1 MFTKMKKSHST
12 FNIQHRTSSIQHR
25 AFHLQPRTSNLEH
38 RTILV
43 TGGAGFIGSHLVD
56 ALIRRGHKVVVIDN
70 LSTGKKENINKKAK
84 FYKIDIC
91 SPKIEEIFKKEKP
104 EIVFH
109 FAAQINV
116 RKSVEDP
123 IFDAKV
129 NILGSLNV
137 IQNFVQLRTSNFQ
150 LPTFIF
156 TSTGGAIYGE
166 AKRVPTPEDYPANPI
181 SPYGIAKLTVE
192 NYLKFYKENFGLK
205 FISLRF
211 SNVYG
216 PRQDPR
222 GEAGVVAIFIEK
234 LLRGER
240 PTIFGDGN
248 QTRDFIFVEDA
259 VSACL
264 KAMEYKGKKEIFNI
278 GTGIET
284 SINEL
289 YQIISKLLNTKI
301 KPKYAPEKPGD
312 LKRSCLDISLA
323 KRELKWK
330 PKFDLEKGLQKTIKN
345 LKS

>member
-1 MFTKMKKSHST
+1 MIKSKK
-12 FNIQHRTSSIQHR
+12 
-25 AFHLQPRTSNLEH
+25 
-38 RTILV
+38 ILV

-56 ALIRRGHKVVVIDN
+56 ALIKRRHRVIIIDN

-91 SPKIEEIFKKEKP
+91 SPKIGEIFKKEKP

-116 RKSVEDP
+116 RKSVENP
-123 IFDAKV
+123 LLDAKV

-137 IQNFVQLRTSNFQ
+137 IQNFLKSRTSN
-150 LPTFIF
+150 LKHPTFIF
-156 TSTGGAIYGE
+156 ASTGGAIYGE
-166 AKRVPTPEDYPANPI
+166 AKKIPTPEDYPANPI

-216 PRQDPR
+216 PRQDPK
-222 GEAGVVAIFIEK
+222 GEEGAVAIFIER
-234 LLRGER
+234 LLKGER
-240 PTIFGDGN
+240 PTIFGNGS
-248 QTRDFIFVEDA
+248 QTRDFIFVGDA

-264 KAMEYKGKKEIFNI
+264 KAMEYKGEKEIFNI

-289 YQIISKLLNTKI
+289 YEILSKLLKTKI

-330 PKFDLEKGLQKTIKN
+330 PKYNLEEGLKRTVKFFKRM
-345 LKS
+345 LKSNYGQK

>member
-1 MFTKMKKSHST
+1 MK
-12 FNIQHRTSSIQHR
+12 
-25 AFHLQPRTSNLEH
+25 
-38 RTILV
+38 ILV

-56 ALIRRGHKVVVIDN
+56 ALIERGHKVVVIDN

-91 SPKIEEIFKKEKP
+91 SPKIGEFFKKEKP

-116 RKSVEDP
+116 RKSVENP
-123 IFDAKV
+123 LFDAKV

-137 IQNFVQLRTSNFQ
+137 IQNFVQLRTSYFKPRTSN
-150 LPTFIF
+150 LEHSTFIF
-156 TSTGGAIYGE
+156 ASTGGAIYGE
-166 AKRVPTPEDYPANPI
+166 AKKIPTPENYLANPI

-216 PRQDPR
+216 SRQDPK

-234 LLRGER
+234 LLKGER

-248 QTRDFIFVEDA
+248 QTRDFIFVEDV

-289 YQIISKLLNTKI
+289 YKIISKLLKTKI

-323 KRELKWK
+323 KKELKWE
-330 PKFDLEKGLQKTIKN
+330 PKFDLEDGLKKTIECFKLDKRFISDN
-345 LKS
+345 NKKM

>member
-1 MFTKMKKSHST
+1 MK
-12 FNIQHRTSSIQHR
+12 
-25 AFHLQPRTSNLEH
+25 
-38 RTILV
+38 ILV

-56 ALIRRGHKVVVIDN
+56 ALIEKGHKVVVIDN

-91 SPKIEEIFKKEKP
+91 SPKIGEIFKKEKP

-109 FAAQINV
+109 LAAQINI
-116 RKSVEDP
+116 RKSVENP
-123 IFDAKV
+123 LMDAKT

-137 IQNFVQLRTSNFQ
+137 LENCKKYKIKKI
-150 LPTFIF
+150 IF
-156 TSTGGAIYGE
+156 ASSAGVYGE
-166 AKRVPTPEDYPANPI
+166 AKILPTPEDHPVNPD
-181 SPYGIAKLTVE
+181 SPYRIAKLTIE

-216 PRQDPR
+216 PRQDPK

-234 LLRGER
+234 LLKGER
-240 PTIFGDGN
+240 PTIFGNGN

-284 SINEL
+284 SINKL
-289 YQIISKLLNTKI
+289 YEIISKLLKAKI
-301 KPKYAPEKPGD
+301 KPKYAPEKSGD
-312 LKRSCLDISLA
+312 LKRSCLDISFA
-323 KRELKWK
+323 KKELKWE
-330 PKFDLEKGLQKTIKN
+330 PKYNLENGLRTMIKN
-345 LKS
+345 IEKNDKKFKI

>member
-1 MFTKMKKSHST
+1 MK
-12 FNIQHRTSSIQHR
+12 
-25 AFHLQPRTSNLEH
+25 
-38 RTILV
+38 ILV

-56 ALIRRGHKVVVIDN
+56 ALIERGHQVIVIDN

-91 SPKIEEIFKKEKP
+91 SPRIVEIFKKEKP
-104 EIVFH
+104 KIVFH

-116 RKSVEDP
+116 RKSIENP
-123 IFDAKV
+123 LKDAKT

-137 IQNFVQLRTSNFQ
+137 LENSKKYKIKKI
-150 LPTFIF
+150 IF
-156 TSTGGAIYGE
+156 ASSAGVYGE
-166 AKRVPTPEDYPANPI
+166 AKILPTSEDYPVNPD
-181 SPYGIAKLTVE
+181 SPYRIAKLTVE

-216 PRQDPR
+216 PRQDPK
-222 GEAGVVAIFIEK
+222 GEAGVVAIFIDK

-248 QTRDFIFVEDA
+248 QTRDFIFVEDV

-289 YQIISKLLNTKI
+289 YKIISKLLKAKI

-323 KRELKWK
+323 KRELEWK
-330 PKFDLEKGLQKTIKN
+330 PKYNLEKGLQKTIQN
-345 LKS
+345 LKL

>member
-1 MFTKMKKSHST
+1 MRKSKK
-12 FNIQHRTSSIQHR
+12 
-25 AFHLQPRTSNLEH
+25 
-38 RTILV
+38 ILV

-56 ALIRRGHKVVVIDN
+56 ALIERGHKVVVIDN

-91 SPKIEEIFKKEKP
+91 SPKIGEIFKKEKP

-116 RKSVEDP
+116 RKSVENP
-123 IFDAKV
+123 LFDAKV

-137 IQNFVQLRTSNFQ
+137 IQNFLKLRTSNFQ
-150 LPTFIF
+150 LPKIIF
-156 TSTGGAIYGE
+156 ASTGGAIYGE
-166 AKRVPTPEDYPANPI
+166 TKKIPTPENHPANPI

-192 NYLKFYKENFGLK
+192 NYLRFYKENFGLK

-216 PRQDPR
+216 PRQDPK
-222 GEAGVVAIFIEK
+222 GEAGVVAIFIDK
-234 LLRGER
+234 LLKKER

-264 KAMEYKGKKEIFNI
+264 KAMEYKGEKEIFNI

-289 YQIISKLLNTKI
+289 YEIISKLLRTKI

-323 KRELKWK
+323 KRELKWR
-330 PKFDLEKGLQKTIKN
+330 PKFDLEKGLRRD
-345 LKS
+345 LGMF

>member
-1 MFTKMKKSHST
+1 MSWKRK
-12 FNIQHRTSSIQHR
+12 
-25 AFHLQPRTSNLEH
+25 
-38 RTILV
+38 ILV

-56 ALIRRGHKVVVIDN
+56 ALIEKGHKVVVIDN

-91 SPKIEEIFKKEKP
+91 SPKIGEIFKKEKP
-104 EIVFH
+104 EICFH

-116 RKSVEDP
+116 RKSVENP
-123 IFDAKV
+123 LFDAKV

-137 IQNFVQLRTSNFQ
+137 IQNFINSQKSKIKNLK
-150 LPTFIF
+150 FIF
-156 TSTGGAIYGE
+156 ASTGGAIYGD
-166 AKRVPTPEDYPANPI
+166 AKKIPTPEDYPPNPI

-216 PRQDPR
+216 PRQDPK

-234 LLRGER
+234 LLKGEK

-264 KAMEYKGKKEIFNI
+264 KAMEYKGQKEIFNI

-289 YQIISKLLNTKI
+289 YKIISELLKTKI
-301 KPKYAPEKPGD
+301 KPKYAPPKPGD

-323 KRELKWK
+323 KRELKWES
-330 PKFDLEKGLQKTIKN
+330 KFSLKEGLQKTIKF
-345 LKS
+345 

>member
-1 MFTKMKKSHST
+1 MKKSH
-12 FNIQHRTSSIQHR
+12 F
-25 AFHLQPRTSNLEH
+25 TSNLEH
-38 RTILV
+38 RASHLQPQTILV

-56 ALIRRGHKVVVIDN
+56 VLIERGYKVVVIDN
-70 LSTGKKENINKKAK
+70 LSNGKKEHINKKAK

-91 SPKIEEIFKKEKP
+91 SPRIVEIFKKEKP
-104 EIVFH
+104 GIVFH

-123 IFDAKV
+123 LFDAKV

-137 IQNFVQLRTSNFQ
+137 IQNFVQLRTSYFKPRTSNVQ
-150 LPTFIF
+150 HPTFIF
-156 TSTGGAIYGE
+156 ASTGGAIYGE
-166 AKRVPTPEDYPANPI
+166 AKKIPTPENYPANPI

-192 NYLKFYKENFGLK
+192 NYLRFYKENFGLK

-216 PRQDPR
+216 PRQDPK
-222 GEAGVVAIFIEK
+222 GEAGVVAIFIDK
-234 LLRGER
+234 LLKGER
-240 PTIFGDGN
+240 PTIFGNGN
-248 QTRDFIFVEDA
+248 QTRDFIFVEDVA
-259 VSACL
+259 FACL
-264 KAMEYKGKKEIFNI
+264 KAMEYKGEKEIFNI

-289 YQIISKLLNTKI
+289 YKIISKLLRTKI

-330 PKFDLEKGLQKTIKN
+330 PKYNLEEGVKKTIEWT
-345 LKS
+345 LDT

>member
-1 MFTKMKKSHST
+1 MNKKGK
-12 FNIQHRTSSIQHR
+12 
-25 AFHLQPRTSNLEH
+25 
-38 RTILV
+38 ILV

-56 ALIRRGHKVVVIDN
+56 ALIKGGHKVVVIDN

-91 SPKIEEIFKKEKP
+91 SPKIREIFKKEKP
-104 EIVFH
+104 QICFH
-109 FAAQINV
+109 LAAQINV

-123 IFDAKV
+123 VFDAKV
-129 NILGSLNV
+129 NTLGSLNV
-137 IQNFVQLRTSNFQ
+137 IQNFIREIRAQIRMNSRKRNSYKFAK
-150 LPTFIF
+150 FIF
-156 TSTGGAIYGE
+156 ASTGGAIYGE
-166 AKRVPTPEDYPANPI
+166 TNKIPTSENHPPNPI
-181 SPYGIAKLTVE
+181 SPYGISKLTVE
-192 NYLKFYKENFGLK
+192 NYLKFYKKNFGLK
-205 FISLRF
+205 LVSLRF

-234 LLRGER
+234 LLKGER

-248 QTRDFIFVEDA
+248 QTRDFIFVEDV

-264 KAMEYKGKKEIFNI
+264 KAMEYKGEKKIFNI

-289 YQIISKLLNTKI
+289 YEIISRLLNAKI

-323 KRELKWK
+323 KRELKWR
-330 PKFDLEKGLQKTIKN
+330 PKFDLEKGLRKTLQNSIK
-345 LKS
+345 

>member
-1 MFTKMKKSHST
+1 MKKPHST
-12 FNIQHRTSSIQHR
+12 FHIPHPTSNIQHRTSNP
-25 AFHLQPRTSNLEH
+25 QPRTSNLEH
-38 RTILV
+38 RTIIV

-56 ALIRRGHKVVVIDN
+56 ALIERGDRVVVIDN

-91 SPKIEEIFKKEKP
+91 SPKIGEIFKKEKP

-109 FAAQINV
+109 LAAQINV
-116 RKSVEDP
+116 RKSVENP
-123 IFDAKV
+123 LFDAKV

-137 IQNFVQLRTSNFQ
+137 IQNFVQLRTSNIKH
-150 LPTFIF
+150 PTFIF
-156 TSTGGAIYGE
+156 ASTGGAIYGD
-166 AKRVPTPEDYPANPI
+166 AKKIPTPENYPANPI
-181 SPYGIAKLTVE
+181 SPYGISKLAVE

-234 LLRGER
+234 LLKGER
-240 PTIFGDGN
+240 PTIFGNGN
-248 QTRDFIFVEDA
+248 QTRDFVFVEDV

-289 YQIISKLLNTKI
+289 YKIISKLLKTKI

-312 LKRSCLDISLA
+312 LKRSCLEISLA
-323 KRELKWK
+323 KRELKWE
-330 PKFDLEKGLQKTIKN
+330 PKFDLKKGLQKTIKN
-345 LKS
+345 LKP

>member
-1 MFTKMKKSHST
+1 MKK
-12 FNIQHRTSSIQHR
+12 
-25 AFHLQPRTSNLEH
+25 LKK
-38 RTILV
+38 ILV

-56 ALIRRGHKVVVIDN
+56 ALIERGHRVVVIDN

-91 SPKIEEIFKKEKP
+91 SPRIVEIFKKEKP
-104 EIVFH
+104 GIVFH

-123 IFDAKV
+123 LFDAKI

-137 IQNFVQLRTSNFQ
+137 IQNFVQLPTSNFQ
-150 LPTFIF
+150 PPIFIF
-156 TSTGGAIYGE
+156 ASTGGAIYGE
-166 AKRVPTPEDYPANPI
+166 AKKIPTPEDYPADPI

-216 PRQDPR
+216 PRQDPK

-234 LLRGER
+234 LLKRER
-240 PTIFGDGN
+240 PTIFGNGN
-248 QTRDFIFVEDA
+248 QTRDFIFVEDV

-264 KAMEYKGKKEIFNI
+264 KAMEYKGEKEIFNI

-289 YQIISKLLNTKI
+289 YEIISKLLKTKV
-301 KPKYAPEKPGD
+301 KPKYAPGKPGD

-323 KRELKWK
+323 KRELEWK
-330 PKFDLEKGLQKTIKN
+330 PKYNLKEGLKKTIEWMLSLTKN
-345 LKS
+345 HFR

>member
-1 MFTKMKKSHST
+1 MNKKGK
-12 FNIQHRTSSIQHR
+12 
-25 AFHLQPRTSNLEH
+25 
-38 RTILV
+38 ILV

-56 ALIRRGHKVVVIDN
+56 ALIERGHRVVVIDN
-70 LSTGKKENINKKAK
+70 LSTGKRENVNKKAK

-91 SPKIEEIFKKEKP
+91 SPKIGEIFKKEKP
-104 EIVFH
+104 GIVFH

-116 RKSVEDP
+116 RKSVKNP
-123 IFDAKV
+123 LFDAKV
-129 NILGSLNV
+129 NILGSLNI
-137 IQNFVQLRTSNFQ
+137 IQNFIQHQTSHLKHLTSPLK

-156 TSTGGAIYGE
+156 ASTGGAIYGK
-166 AKRVPTPEDYPANPI
+166 AKKIPTPEDYPANPI
-181 SPYGIAKLTVE
+181 SPYGISKLAVE

-216 PRQDPR
+216 PRQDPK

-234 LLRGER
+234 LLKRER

-248 QTRDFIFVEDA
+248 QTRDFIFVEDV

-284 SINEL
+284 SINKL
-289 YQIISKLLNTKI
+289 YEIISKLLKTKI
-301 KPKYAPEKPGD
+301 KPKYIPEKPGD
-312 LKRSCLDISLA
+312 LKRSCLDISLV

-330 PKFDLEKGLQKTIKN
+330 TKYNLEKGLEKTINSWKFHN
-345 LKS
+345 

>member
-1 MFTKMKKSHST
+1 MSWKRK
-12 FNIQHRTSSIQHR
+12 
-25 AFHLQPRTSNLEH
+25 
-38 RTILV
+38 ILV

-56 ALIRRGHKVVVIDN
+56 ALIERGHKVVVIDN

-91 SPKIEEIFKKEKP
+91 SPKIGEIFKKEKP
-104 EIVFH
+104 EVVFH

-123 IFDAKV
+123 IFDAKA

-137 IQNFVQLRTSNFQ
+137 IQNFINSQKSKIENLK
-150 LPTFIF
+150 FIF
-156 TSTGGAIYGE
+156 ASTGGAIYGE
-166 AKRVPTPEDYPANPI
+166 AKKVPTPENYPTNPL
-181 SPYGIAKLTVE
+181 SPYGISKLTVE

-205 FISLRF
+205 FVSLRF

-216 PRQDPR
+216 PRQDPK
-222 GEAGVVAIFIEK
+222 GEAGAVAIFIEK
-234 LLRGER
+234 LLRGEK

-248 QTRDFIFVEDA
+248 QTRDFIFVEDV
-259 VSACL
+259 VSASL
-264 KAMEYKGKKEIFNI
+264 KAMEYKGEKEIFNI

-289 YQIISKLLNTKI
+289 YKIISELLKTKL
-301 KPKYAPEKPGD
+301 KPKYAPPKSGD
-312 LKRSCLDISLA
+312 LKRSCLNVSLA
-323 KRELKWK
+323 KKELKWVS
-330 PKFDLEKGLQKTIKN
+330 KFSLKEGLQKTIEF

>member
-1 MFTKMKKSHST
+1 MSWKRK
-12 FNIQHRTSSIQHR
+12 
-25 AFHLQPRTSNLEH
+25 
-38 RTILV
+38 ILV

-56 ALIRRGHKVVVIDN
+56 ALIEKGHKVVVVDN

-91 SPKIEEIFKKEKP
+91 SPKIGEIFKKEKP
-104 EIVFH
+104 EICFH

-137 IQNFVQLRTSNFQ
+137 IQNFINSQKSKIKNLK
-150 LPTFIF
+150 FIF
-156 TSTGGAIYGE
+156 ASTGGAIYGD
-166 AKRVPTPEDYPANPI
+166 ATKIPTPENYPANPI

-216 PRQDPR
+216 PRQDPK

-234 LLRGER
+234 LLKGER
-240 PTIFGDGN
+240 PIIFGNGN
-248 QTRDFIFVEDA
+248 QTRDFIFVEDV

-264 KAMEYKGKKEIFNI
+264 KTMEYKGKKEIFNI

-289 YQIISKLLNTKI
+289 YKIISELLKTKI
-301 KPKYAPEKPGD
+301 KPKYVPQKPGD
-312 LKRSCLDISLA
+312 LKRSCLDISLT
-323 KRELKWK
+323 KKELKWVS
-330 PKFDLEKGLQKTIKN
+330 KFSLKEGLQKTIES

>member
-1 MFTKMKKSHST
+1 MELTFFNFERTAKNVKIGMMNKIKK
-12 FNIQHRTSSIQHR
+12 
-25 AFHLQPRTSNLEH
+25 
-38 RTILV
+38 ILI

-56 ALIRRGHKVVVIDN
+56 ALIEKGHKVVVVDN

-91 SPKIEEIFKKEKP
+91 SPKIGEIFKKEKP
-104 EIVFH
+104 EICFH

-123 IFDAKV
+123 LFDAKV

-137 IQNFVQLRTSNFQ
+137 IKNFIENTNLKNAK
-150 LPTFIF
+150 LIF
-156 TSTGGAIYGE
+156 ASTGGAIYGE
-166 AKRVPTPEDYPANPI
+166 AKKIPTSEDYLPNPI
-181 SPYGIAKLTVE
+181 SPYGIAKLTIE

-216 PRQDPR
+216 PRQDPK

-234 LLRGER
+234 FLRGER
-240 PTIFGDGN
+240 PTIFGDGS
-248 QTRDFIFVEDA
+248 QTRDLIFVEDV

-264 KAMEYKGKKEIFNI
+264 KAIEYKGKKEVFNI
-278 GTGIET
+278 GTGTET

-289 YQIISKLLNTKI
+289 YKTISELLKTKI
-301 KPKYAPEKPGD
+301 KPKYVPPKPGD

-323 KRELKWK
+323 KRELKWES
-330 PKFDLEKGLQKTIKN
+330 KFSLKEGLQKTIKF
-345 LKS
+345 

>member
-1 MFTKMKKSHST
+1 MKKPHST
-12 FNIQHRTSSIQHR
+12 SN
-25 AFHLQPRTSNLEH
+25 LQPRTSNPQP

-56 ALIRRGHKVVVIDN
+56 ALIERGHRVVVIDN

-84 FYKIDIC
+84 FYKIDVC
-91 SPKIEEIFKKEKP
+91 SPKIGEIFKKEKP

-109 FAAQINV
+109 LAAQINV
-116 RKSVEDP
+116 RKSVENP
-123 IFDAKV
+123 LFDAKV

-137 IQNFVQLRTSNFQ
+137 IQNFVQLRTSNIKH
-150 LPTFIF
+150 PTFIF
-156 TSTGGAIYGE
+156 ASTGGAIYGD
-166 AKRVPTPEDYPANPI
+166 AKKIPTPENYPANPI
-181 SPYGIAKLTVE
+181 SPYGISKLAVE

-216 PRQDPR
+216 PRQDPK
-222 GEAGVVAIFIEK
+222 GEAGVVAIFIDK
-234 LLRGER
+234 LLKGER

-264 KAMEYKGKKEIFNI
+264 KAMEYKGEKEIFNI

-284 SINEL
+284 SINKL
-289 YQIISKLLNTKI
+289 YEILSKLLKTKI
-301 KPKYAPEKPGD
+301 KPKYALEKSGD

-330 PKFDLEKGLQKTIKN
+330 PRYNLEKGLEKTIN
-345 LKS
+345 SLKLDK

>member
-1 MFTKMKKSHST
+1 MNKK
-12 FNIQHRTSSIQHR
+12 RK
-25 AFHLQPRTSNLEH
+25 
-38 RTILV
+38 ILV

-56 ALIRRGHKVVVIDN
+56 ALIERGHRVVVIDN
-70 LSTGKKENINKKAK
+70 LSTGKKENINPPRTCSGGIK

-91 SPKIEEIFKKEKP
+91 SPKIGEIFKKEKP
-104 EIVFH
+104 EICFH

-116 RKSVEDP
+116 RKSVENP
-123 IFDAKV
+123 LFDAKV
-129 NILGSLNV
+129 NILGSLNI
-137 IQNFVQLRTSNFQ
+137 IQNFIREIRSQIRVNSPKLNSCKFAK
-150 LPTFIF
+150 FIF
-156 TSTGGAIYGE
+156 ASTGGAIYGE
-166 AKRVPTPEDYPANPI
+166 AKKIPTPENYPENPI

-192 NYLKFYKENFGLK
+192 NYLKFYKANFGLQ

-216 PRQDPR
+216 PRQDPK
-222 GEAGVVAIFIEK
+222 GEAGVVAIFIDK
-234 LLRGER
+234 LLKREG

-248 QTRDFIFVEDA
+248 QTRDFIFVEDV

-284 SINEL
+284 SINEV
-289 YQIISKLLNTKI
+289 YQIISKLLKTKI

-330 PKFDLEKGLQKTIKN
+330 PKYNLEEGVKKTIEWT
-345 LKS
+345 LDT

>member
-1 MFTKMKKSHST
+1 MK
-12 FNIQHRTSSIQHR
+12 
-25 AFHLQPRTSNLEH
+25 
-38 RTILV
+38 ILV
-43 TGGAGFIGSHLVD
+43 TGGTGFIGSHLVD
-56 ALIRRGHKVVVIDN
+56 ALIERGHKVVVVDN
-70 LSTGKKENINKKAK
+70 LFTGKKENINPPRTCSGGIK

-91 SPKIEEIFKKEKP
+91 SPKIGEIFKKEKP

-109 FAAQINV
+109 LAAQINV

-123 IFDAKV
+123 LFDAKV

-137 IQNFVQLRTSNFQ
+137 IQNFIRVNSCPNSYKFAK
-150 LPTFIF
+150 FVF
-156 TSTGGAIYGE
+156 ASTGGAIYGE
-166 AKRVPTPEDYPANPI
+166 AKKIPTPEDYPANPI
-181 SPYGIAKLTVE
+181 SPYGIAKLTIE

-216 PRQDPR
+216 PRQDPK
-222 GEAGVVAIFIEK
+222 GEAGVVAIFINK
-234 LLRGER
+234 LLKGER

-248 QTRDFIFVEDA
+248 QTRDFIFVEDV

-284 SINEL
+284 SINKL
-289 YQIISKLLNTKI
+289 YEIISKLLKTKI

-330 PKFDLEKGLQKTIKN
+330 PKYNLEEGVKKTIEWT
-345 LKS
+345 LDT

>member
-1 MFTKMKKSHST
+1 MSWKRK
-12 FNIQHRTSSIQHR
+12 
-25 AFHLQPRTSNLEH
+25 
-38 RTILV
+38 ILV

-56 ALIRRGHKVVVIDN
+56 ALIEKGHKVVVIDN

-91 SPKIEEIFKKEKP
+91 SPKIREIFKKEKP
-104 EIVFH
+104 EICFH

-116 RKSVEDP
+116 RKSVENP
-123 IFDAKV
+123 LFDAKV
-129 NILGSLNV
+129 NILGSLNI
-137 IQNFVQLRTSNFQ
+137 IQNFIKHQTSNIKHSQ
-150 LPTFIF
+150 TSNIKHSRFIF
-156 TSTGGAIYGE
+156 ASTGGAIYGE
-166 AKRVPTPEDYPANPI
+166 AKKIPTPEDYPANPI

-216 PRQDPR
+216 PRQDPK

-234 LLRGER
+234 LLKGEK

-259 VSACL
+259 VSASL
-264 KAMEYKGKKEIFNI
+264 KAMEYKGEKEIFNI

-289 YQIISKLLNTKI
+289 YKIISELLKTKI
-301 KPKYAPEKPGD
+301 KPKYAPPKPGD
-312 LKRSCLDISLA
+312 LRRSCLNISLV
-323 KRELKWK
+323 RQELKWK
-330 PKFDLEKGLQKTIKN
+330 PKHNLEKGLQKTINWFKN
-345 LKS
+345 QLCQKEF

>member
-1 MFTKMKKSHST
+1 MK
-12 FNIQHRTSSIQHR
+12 
-25 AFHLQPRTSNLEH
+25 
-38 RTILV
+38 ILV

-56 ALIRRGHKVVVIDN
+56 ALIARGHRVIVIDN

-91 SPKIEEIFKKEKP
+91 SPKIGEIFKKEKP

-109 FAAQINV
+109 LAAQINV

-123 IFDAKV
+123 LFDAKV

-137 IQNFVQLRTSNFQ
+137 IQNFLKPRTSN
-150 LPTFIF
+150 LKHPTFIF
-156 TSTGGAIYGE
+156 ASTGGAIYGE
-166 AKRVPTPEDYPANPI
+166 AKKIPTPEDYPANPI

-192 NYLKFYKENFGLK
+192 NYLGFYKENFGLK

-216 PRQDPR
+216 PRQDSK
-222 GEAGVVAIFIEK
+222 GEAGVVAIFINK
-234 LLRGER
+234 LLKGKK

-259 VSACL
+259 VSALL
-264 KAMEYKGKKEIFNI
+264 KAMEYEGEKEIFNI

-284 SINEL
+284 SINKL
-289 YQIISKLLNTKI
+289 YEIISKLLKTKI
-301 KPKYAPEKPGD
+301 KPKYIPEKPGD

-323 KRELKWK
+323 KKELKWE
-330 PKFDLEKGLQKTIKN
+330 PKFDLEKGLQKTIRN

>member
-1 MFTKMKKSHST
+1 MKKPHST
-12 FNIQHRTSSIQHR
+12 SN
-25 AFHLQPRTSNLEH
+25 LQPRTSNPQP

-56 ALIRRGHKVVVIDN
+56 ALIERGHRVVVIDN

-84 FYKIDIC
+84 FYKIDVC
-91 SPKIEEIFKKEKP
+91 SPKIGEIFKKEKP

-109 FAAQINV
+109 LAAQINV
-116 RKSVEDP
+116 RKSVENP
-123 IFDAKV
+123 LFDAKV

-137 IQNFVQLRTSNFQ
+137 IQNFVQLRTSNIKH
-150 LPTFIF
+150 PTFIF
-156 TSTGGAIYGE
+156 ASTGGAIYGD
-166 AKRVPTPEDYPANPI
+166 AKKIPTPENYPANPI
-181 SPYGIAKLTVE
+181 SPYGISKLAVE

-216 PRQDPR
+216 PRQDPK

-234 LLRGER
+234 LLKGER

-264 KAMEYKGKKEIFNI
+264 KAMEYKGEKEIFNI

-284 SINEL
+284 SINKL
-289 YQIISKLLNTKI
+289 YEILSKLLKTKI
-301 KPKYAPEKPGD
+301 KPKYALEKSGD

-323 KRELKWK
+323 KRELKWE
-330 PKFDLEKGLQKTIKN
+330 PRYNLEKGLEKTINFFKT
-345 LKS
+345 

>member
-1 MFTKMKKSHST
+1 MSWKRK
-12 FNIQHRTSSIQHR
+12 
-25 AFHLQPRTSNLEH
+25 
-38 RTILV
+38 ILV

-56 ALIRRGHKVVVIDN
+56 ALIEKGHKVVVVDN

-91 SPKIEEIFKKEKP
+91 SPKIGEIFKKEKP
-104 EIVFH
+104 EICFH

-137 IQNFVQLRTSNFQ
+137 IQNFINSQKSKIKNLK
-150 LPTFIF
+150 FIF
-156 TSTGGAIYGE
+156 ASTGGAIYGD
-166 AKRVPTPEDYPANPI
+166 ATKIPTPENYPANPI

-216 PRQDPR
+216 PRQDPK

-234 LLRGER
+234 LLKGEV

-248 QTRDFIFVEDA
+248 QTRDFIFIED
-259 VSACL
+259 VISACL
-264 KAMEYKGKKEIFNI
+264 KAMEYKGKEEIFNI

-289 YQIISKLLNTKI
+289 YKIISELLKTKI
-301 KPKYAPEKPGD
+301 KPKYAPQKPGD
-312 LKRSCLDISLA
+312 LKRSCLDISLT
-323 KRELKWK
+323 KKELKWVS
-330 PKFDLEKGLQKTIKN
+330 KFSLKEGLQKTIES

>member
-1 MFTKMKKSHST
+1 MK
-12 FNIQHRTSSIQHR
+12 
-25 AFHLQPRTSNLEH
+25 
-38 RTILV
+38 ILV
-43 TGGAGFIGSHLVD
+43 TGGAGFISSHLVD
-56 ALIRRGHKVVVIDN
+56 ALIERGHRVVVVDN

-91 SPKIEEIFKKEKP
+91 SPRIVEIFKKEKP
-104 EIVFH
+104 GIVFH

-123 IFDAKV
+123 LFDAKV

-137 IQNFVQLRTSNFQ
+137 IQNFFKLRTSNLKHQ
-150 LPTFIF
+150 TLIF
-156 TSTGGAIYGE
+156 ASTGGAIYGE
-166 AKRVPTPEDYPANPI
+166 TNKIPTPENYPADPI
-181 SPYGIAKLTVE
+181 SPYGIAKLTIE

-216 PRQDPR
+216 PRQDPK

-234 LLRGER
+234 LLKRER
-240 PTIFGDGN
+240 PTIFGNGN
-248 QTRDFIFVEDA
+248 QTRDFILVEDV

-264 KAMEYKGKKEIFNI
+264 KAMEYKGEKEIFNI

-289 YQIISKLLNTKI
+289 YEIISKLLKTKV
-301 KPKYAPEKPGD
+301 KPKYAPGKPGD

-323 KRELKWK
+323 KRELEWK
-330 PKFDLEKGLQKTIKN
+330 PKYNLKEGLKKTIEWMFELDK
-345 LKS
+345 KSFPIIIKKCD

>member
-1 MFTKMKKSHST
+1 MRKSKK
-12 FNIQHRTSSIQHR
+12 
-25 AFHLQPRTSNLEH
+25 
-38 RTILV
+38 ILV

-56 ALIRRGHKVVVIDN
+56 ALIERGHKVVVIDN

-91 SPKIEEIFKKEKP
+91 SPKIGEIFKKEKP

-123 IFDAKV
+123 LFDAKV

-137 IQNFVQLRTSNFQ
+137 IQNFLQLPTSNFQ

-156 TSTGGAIYGE
+156 ASTGGAIYGE
-166 AKRVPTPEDYPANPI
+166 TKKIPTPENHPANPI

-192 NYLKFYKENFGLK
+192 NYLRFYKENFGLK

-216 PRQDPR
+216 PRQDPK

-234 LLRGER
+234 LSKGER

-264 KAMEYKGKKEIFNI
+264 KAMEYKGEKEIFNI

-289 YQIISKLLNTKI
+289 YEIISKLLRTKI

-323 KRELKWK
+323 KRELKWR
-330 PKFDLEKGLQKTIKN
+330 PKYNLEKGLRETIKFI
-345 LKS
+345 L